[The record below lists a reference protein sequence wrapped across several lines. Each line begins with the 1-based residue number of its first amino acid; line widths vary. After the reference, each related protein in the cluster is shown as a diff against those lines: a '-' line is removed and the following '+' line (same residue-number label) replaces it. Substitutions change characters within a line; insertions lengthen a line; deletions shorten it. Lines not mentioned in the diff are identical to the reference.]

1 MRLGLRL
8 FFAFF
13 LINGLAI
20 FFVLRVFVVEIKPSV
35 RKVTEDTLVEV
46 AYALSSLASDDFT
59 NGSLNA
65 GGSKSRFAQ
74 RLQNYADQPVQ
85 AWIWDSR
92 KTSLDLRVTV
102 TNESG
107 RVLFDSSGKD
117 LGADYSQWRD
127 VARTLRGE
135 YGARTT
141 REVGSDDASSVM
153 YVSAPILVQ
162 GQIKGVLT
170 VSKPARSVQRIVDRA
185 EKKVLLGG
193 MLFVL
198 LSALV
203 GCVVTWW
210 LVFHVR
216 RLRDYALHVQ
226 APDLSGAVY
235 IDDKLSD
242 GGVPRVPGELGEL
255 ARAMDNMRARLQG
268 REYIEDYV
276 RALTHELKSPIAAIR
291 ASGELLQEELPGLDR
306 QMFTQQILDQAI
318 RLQSIAD
325 QLLQLSRLEQRQ
337 KIRINEP
344 CSLRE
349 CALQVIAQLTG
360 TARLR
365 GIKIALDGE
374 DSIGYWEHDLVVLAI
389 SNLVQNAVEFSPTNS
404 LVVLSIGI
412 QSIAIQDSGPGVPE
426 ALLYRLGERFF
437 TTPRPNGERSGT
449 GLGLSIVKRIMQ
461 LHGGHMAV
469 CNCSPGLKVTLKF
482 SR

>member
-13 LINGLAI
+13 LINGIAI

-35 RKVTEDTLVEV
+35 RKVTEDTLVET
-46 AYALSSLASDDFT
+46 AYALSALAGDDLA

-65 GGSKSRFAQ
+65 GGKQSRFAQ

-85 AWIWDSR
+85 VWIWDSR

-102 TNESG
+102 TNQSG
-107 RVLFDSSGKD
+107 RVLFDTAGKD
-117 LGADYSQWRD
+117 LGQDYSQWRD

-141 REVGSDDASSVM
+141 REDGGDEASSVM

-162 GQIKGVLT
+162 GQIAGVLT

-185 EKKVLLGG
+185 ERKVLLGG
-193 MLFVL
+193 LLFVL
-198 LSALV
+198 LSAVV

-226 APDLSGAVY
+226 APALNEAIYVGG
-235 IDDKLSD
+235 KLSEP
-242 GGVPRVPGELGEL
+242 GVPRVPGELGEL
-255 ARAMDNMRARLQG
+255 AQAMGNMRARLQG

-291 ASGELLQEELPGLDR
+291 ASGELLLEELPYLDR
-306 QMFTQQILDQAI
+306 QMFTQQILDQTI

-337 KIRINEP
+337 KIQLNEA

-349 CALQVIAQLTG
+349 CAAQVLAQLTG
-360 TARLR
+360 SASLR
-365 GIKIALDGE
+365 GINIHLEGE
-374 DSIGYWEHDLVVLAI
+374 DCTGYWERDLVQLAI
-389 SNLVQNAVEFSPTNS
+389 SNLVQNAVDFSPENS
-404 LVVLSIGI
+404 TVVVSIGT
-412 QSIAIQDSGPGVPE
+412 QSIAVQDSGPGVPKTQ
-426 ALLYRLGERFF
+426 LHRLGERFF

-461 LHGGHMAV
+461 LHGGNMEV
-469 CNCSPGLKVTLKF
+469 CNCHPGLKVTLSF
-482 SR
+482 PQ